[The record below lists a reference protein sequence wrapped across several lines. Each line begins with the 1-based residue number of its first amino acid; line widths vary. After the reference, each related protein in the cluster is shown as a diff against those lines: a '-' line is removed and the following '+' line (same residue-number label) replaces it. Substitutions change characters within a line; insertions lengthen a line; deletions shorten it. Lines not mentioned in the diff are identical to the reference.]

1 MKMEKGL
8 YMVFAVV
15 AAQLLWLGWNYAD
28 RTRELEN
35 APVVRLECTD
45 YDPRDL
51 FRGDYVVLN
60 TRQIAPLEIAGK
72 SIHWGEGFCKSVNT
86 HVMWEGNEHKR
97 VPVVNPLSP
106 RPPQMED
113 SLELSYYY
121 GDNVAVFWRMGEDG
135 VHHPVRVE
143 KPGSPADV
151 AAEGEVRSLCWVIV
165 QSNTRMQDDNT
176 AVQQTKLAISFG
188 GRGWGSVRFYVEEK
202 TGDLGHIWTR
212 EMGEE
217 RDAFPGHRI
226 RRTVDMAIRQ
236 HAAAVPRMLYLNGV
250 PYPEAVEQIRNR
262 TFKWLPE
269 EEGK

>member
-1 MKMEKGL
+1 MKMEKGI
-8 YMVFAVV
+8 YIVFAVV
-15 AAQLLWLGWNYAD
+15 AAQLLWLGWNYTD

-72 SIHWGEGFCKSVNT
+72 SIHWDEEFCKSINT
-86 HVMWEGNEHKR
+86 HATWVGNEHKEFL
-97 VPVVNPLSP
+97 VINPLSP
-106 RPPQMED
+106 RPQQMED
-113 SLELSYYY
+113 SLKLRYYY
-121 GDNVAVFWRMGEDG
+121 GDHAAVFWRMGEDG

-143 KPGSPADV
+143 KAGSPADV
-151 AAEGEVRSLCWVIV
+151 AAEGEVRSLCLVSV
-165 QSNTRMQDDNT
+165 QSNTRMQDANT
-176 AVQQTKLAISFG
+176 AVQQTVLAISFDASG
-188 GRGWGSVRFYVEEK
+188 HGTIRFYVAEK
-202 TGDLGHIWTR
+202 TGDLARIWTR
-212 EMGEE
+212 EMGEK
-217 RDAFPGHRI
+217 RDEFPGHRI

-236 HAAAVPRMLYLNGV
+236 HASAVPRMLYLNGV

-269 EEGK
+269 NSK